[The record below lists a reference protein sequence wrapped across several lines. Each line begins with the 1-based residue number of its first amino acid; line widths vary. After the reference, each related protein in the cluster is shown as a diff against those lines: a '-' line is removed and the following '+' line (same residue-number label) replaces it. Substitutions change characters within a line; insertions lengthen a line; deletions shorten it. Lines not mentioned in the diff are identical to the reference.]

1 MYMMHLKPFFVS
13 LIFFMTPILIFS
25 QDKVQPKEHQAVELL
40 IHKMFDGMREG
51 DSAKVASVFGK
62 EVHMYSSFTNQQG
75 KKEIKKGALASFLVA
90 IGTPHDEIWDEKI
103 WNTKIEIDGGI
114 AQVWTDYAF
123 YVGTEFSHCG
133 VDAFHLIKD
142 EEKGWKIVHL
152 MDTRRKENCE
162 M

>member
-1 MYMMHLKPFFVS
+1 MTINGEKLIVGGDIILSINGVKFESTDES
-13 LIFFMTPILIFS
+13 LLEIS
-25 QDKVQPKEHQAVELL
+25 KV
-40 IHKMFDGMREG
+40 MG
-51 DSAKVASVFGK
+51 
-62 EVHMYSSFTNQQG
+62 
-75 KKEIKKGALASFLVA
+75 IKKGNLASFLKA
-90 IGTPHDEIWDEKI
+90 IGTPHDQIWDEKI

-152 MDTRRKENCE
+152 MDTRRKEGCE
-162 M
+162 ILNK